1 MNAYRSGRV
10 VSQIIAV
17 KNVLIQSMAGG
28 ISVLKCILVLLGLLR
43 TPQGTERKKGSRMYA
58 WSFDMDMFFNGEFDT
73 FEEALADA
81 RLAARTAKEQEGED
95 FIAVYIGQTEKYMP
109 DISVFDVIERISD
122 DCYDLTCYETYLTD
136 LTDEEETSL
145 LTALRGAF
153 LKWAN
158 KHGYKPSDI
167 WSVKS
172 STIEKVIL

>member
-1 MNAYRSGRV
+1 
-10 VSQIIAV
+10 
-17 KNVLIQSMAGG
+17 
-28 ISVLKCILVLLGLLR
+28 
-43 TPQGTERKKGSRMYA
+43 MYA
-58 WSFDMDMFFNGEFDT
+58 WSFDKDGYYNGEFDT

-81 RLAARTAKEQEGED
+81 RLTVRTAKEQEGED

-122 DCYDLTCYETYLTD
+122 DCYDLTGCDTYLTE
-136 LTDEEETSL
+136 LTDKEEKSL

-167 WSVKS
+167 WNVKS
-172 STIEKVIL
+172 STIEKVILSCEK